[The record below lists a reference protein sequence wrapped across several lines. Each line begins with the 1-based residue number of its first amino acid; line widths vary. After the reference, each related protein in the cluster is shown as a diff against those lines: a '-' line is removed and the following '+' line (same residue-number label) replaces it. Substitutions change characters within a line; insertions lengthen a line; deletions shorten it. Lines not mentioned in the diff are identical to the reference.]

1 MTALRGESMLR
12 PMRMNVGLAILSG
25 IAGADLDSVERV
37 EAALRAAVERGR
49 FSLYD
54 LRMVRFEPHGVTG
67 SAIVGESHLSVHTW
81 PENGKLFVD
90 VASCSDPA
98 SVDLAI
104 DAVLDAFP
112 GAKVEIRRVVPLA

>member
-1 MTALRGESMLR
+1 
-12 PMRMNVGLAILSG
+12 MRMNVGLAILSE

-37 EAALRAAVERGR
+37 EAALRAAVVRGR

-54 LRMVRFEPHGVTG
+54 LRMVRVEPHRVTG
-67 SAIVGESHLSVHTW
+67 SAIVGESHLSIHTW

-90 VASCSDPA
+90 VASCSDPS
-98 SVDLAI
+98 SVDQAI

-112 GAKVEIRRVVPLA
+112 GAKLEIRRIVPLA